1 MSGVETELLTDTI
14 EAVVTRSDGVELT
27 AALDEFGWLDLLETT
42 PELGVPA
49 VFTAQGRGGSWSA
62 ALHDV
67 LAAHA
72 GGEAADLDPTTAT
85 VVLPVPRAQATAE
98 ARGETTVIDG
108 LCLGPRPTRQWL
120 VVARR
125 DDAGAVTV
133 LRVRAEE
140 ATVLPIQ
147 GLDPA
152 LNAERVHAEVPS
164 TAVDVLA
171 RGAEGASWWRT
182 AEASGR
188 RALCHQ
194 IAAACAAMLDLA
206 LTHARGRT
214 QFGRHIG
221 TFQAVRHKL
230 AEVYVAVAA
239 TRSAADAAWDADD
252 LWLAATVAKL
262 VASRACATSVAHTQQ
277 VLAGIGFTAEHPYH
291 RVMKHAVALDRIL
304 GTAAELAPVVGKRL
318 VSLGDAPRL
327 VEL

>member
-1 MSGVETELLTDTI
+1 MSHVETELLTDTI

-67 LAAHA
+67 LAAHISDV
-72 GGEAADLDPTTAT
+72 AADLNPTTAT
-85 VVLPVPRAQATAE
+85 VVLPVPGAQATAV
-98 ARGETTVIDG
+98 ARGERTVIDG
-108 LCLGPRPTRQWL
+108 LCLGGRATRQWL
-120 VVARR
+120 VVVEGNG
-125 DDAGAVTV
+125 DGAAAV
-133 LRVRAEE
+133 LRVA
-140 ATVLPIQ
+140 AQDAMFVPTQ

-152 LNAERVHAEVPS
+152 LNAERVQAEIPS
-164 TAVDVLA
+164 TAGEVLA
-171 RGAEGASWWRT
+171 RGAEAMAWWKA
-182 AEASGR
+182 AEAQGR

-194 IAAACAAMLDLA
+194 IAGACAAMLDLA
-206 LTHARGRT
+206 LTHGRDRM

-239 TRSAADAAWDADD
+239 TESAVDAAWDADD
-252 LWLAATVAKL
+252 EWLAATVAK
-262 VASRACATSVAHTQQ
+262 VVTSRACAMAVAHTQQ

-291 RVMKHAVALDRIL
+291 HLMKHAVALDRTL
-304 GTAAELAPVVGKRL
+304 GTATELAPLVGKRL
-318 VSLGDAPRL
+318 VSLGHAPRL